1 MEILKSQFPERCT
14 ALFFWKLY
22 AENKILCLIITHKYY
37 EGKKPHEKKFMKE
50 KNLTLLFFFSLYPVF
65 FFPGLNPNT
74 EMGIL

>member
-37 EGKKPHEKKFMKE
+37 EGKKPHTIQNISKALFSFF
-50 KNLTLLFFFSLYPVF
+50 NLP
-65 FFPGLNPNT
+65 
-74 EMGIL
+74 ILTTNCKG